1 MKLLELR
8 EALLLKTSGDAQ
20 GEDFSGKENI
30 FQKNAF
36 NQNLLLMTCRHR
48 KVFWRKLSFSYLTSK
63 TDVTKCTIYG
73 IAVGKAKV

>member
-20 GEDFSGKENI
+20 GVDFSGKENI

-48 KVFWRKLSFSYLTSK
+48 KVFSRKLSFSCLTSK